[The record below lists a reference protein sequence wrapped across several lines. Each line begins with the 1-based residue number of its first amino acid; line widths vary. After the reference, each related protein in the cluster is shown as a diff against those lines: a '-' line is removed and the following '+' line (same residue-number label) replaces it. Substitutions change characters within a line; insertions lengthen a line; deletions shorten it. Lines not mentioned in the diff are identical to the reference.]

1 MSTPEKEEQK
11 ETDEFYP
18 RRRGFGS
25 IGTGIAIGIGIG
37 VAMDNIGIGAAVG
50 IAMGIGFEAINRV
63 ANKKK
68 PQ

>member
-1 MSTPEKEEQK
+1 MSLSEKEEP
-11 ETDEFYP
+11 EEDDFYP
-18 RRRGFGS
+18 RRKGFGS

-50 IAMGIGFEAINRV
+50 IAMGVGFEAINRL

-68 PQ
+68 P